1 VVAGGYGEVRKAMW
15 KGTEVAV
22 KVIAA
27 EKITKEMAS
36 GFQDEVRLPIRI

>member
-1 VVAGGYGEVRKAMW
+1 MW

-27 EKITKEMAS
+27 EKITKDMEKS
-36 GFQDEVRLPIRI
+36 FQDEVRSSS

>member
-1 VVAGGYGEVRKAMW
+1 MW

-36 GFQDEVRLPIRI
+36 GFQDEVRLPYPNLKNDSQWWRND